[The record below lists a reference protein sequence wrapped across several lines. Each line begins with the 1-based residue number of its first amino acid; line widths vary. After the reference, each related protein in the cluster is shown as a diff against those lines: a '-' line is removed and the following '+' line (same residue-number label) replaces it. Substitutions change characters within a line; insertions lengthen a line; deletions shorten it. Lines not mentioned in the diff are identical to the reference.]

1 MNILII
7 LIIILINNLII
18 ILIIILIR
26 IKRLLSPG
34 VVVDAA
40 DRLLLRLAPL
50 FSPVDWN
57 LNLKDDWIGITFK
70 ID

>member
-7 LIIILINNLII
+7 RIIFLIIILM
-18 ILIIILIR
+18 IILIR

-40 DRLLLRLAPL
+40 DGLLLRLAPL